1 MTRLEDEYQEEERAL
16 EEYIVEE
23 PPSSQDDQLET
34 SEVDERVNVLIAGVE
49 MRAEVEAAEREKV
62 ESNEAGNVIFCCF
75 AAFLVHLYYFD
86 L

>member
-23 PPSSQDDQLET
+23 PPSSQDDQLAT
-34 SEVDERVNVLIAGVE
+34 SEVDERVQIAGVE
-49 MRAEVEAAEREKV
+49 MRAEVESAESEKV
-62 ESNEAGNVIFCCF
+62 ESNEAGNVILCCF